1 MLTHTL
7 HPRIQQKQ
15 MHCTAYVLSAF
26 QRKSDDTDVNQ
37 NALST
42 SLICYPG
49 FLFRKQARICRAMFA
64 LTILIK

>member
-42 SLICYPG
+42 SLICSG
-49 FLFRKQARICRAMFA
+49 VQALVFSTVNV
-64 LTILIK
+64 LSNKESG